1 MQAWDSGQYRNTAAA
16 IAALLLLGTASRAQP
31 PSSQP
36 QIFQPAQLPAVC
48 PEVRA
53 PVCAI
58 KFGQMLT
65 YWSACKARAD
75 GADVVSE
82 GEWCP
87 IRGGAG
93 N

>member
-1 MQAWDSGQYRNTAAA
+1 MRGVYRNTAAA
-16 IAALLLLGTASRAQP
+16 VAALLLLGTASRAQLSSSP
-31 PSSQP
+31 PQTFQSAQP
-36 QIFQPAQLPAVC
+36 PAVC
-48 PEVRA
+48 PEVHA

-82 GEWCP
+82 GEWC
-87 IRGGAG
+87 RRKSGGG
-93 N
+93 D

>member
-1 MQAWDSGQYRNTAAA
+1 MRGLYRNTAAA
-16 IAALLLLGTASRAQP
+16 VAAALLLGTASRAQP
-31 PSSQP
+31 SSSQP
-36 QIFQPAQLPAVC
+36 QIYRGAQQPAVC

-53 PVCAI
+53 PVCAM

-75 GADVVSE
+75 GADVVSV

-87 IRGGAG
+87 TRNDDGD
-93 N
+93 